1 MNSNGYILLAIYFI
15 SILTLAVSVYSVW
28 LIIKVEEQ
36 ITNFYDKTVK
46 SILELRR

>member
-1 MNSNGYILLAIYFI
+1 MNVNDYMLLAIYFI
-15 SILTLAVSVYSVW
+15 SILTLAVSVYAVW

-36 ITNFYDKTVK
+36 IKDFYNKTVK

>member
-1 MNSNGYILLAIYFI
+1 MNVNGYILLVIYFI

-28 LIIKVEEQ
+28 LIIKLEEQ
-36 ITNFYDKTVK
+36 IKDFYNKTVK